1 MLRFLICTS
10 LIIVCS
16 GVLSAEPQLAALRG
30 AVADPAGLPVE
41 KASVSATL
49 ATQDVGQTVRTDSNG
64 TFSLPLTFGRYRIR
78 VEADG
83 FRTDSRIVD
92 FTRGGEKIA
101 IQLQIEEQRET
112 VTVTETVGYQALLP
126 SATRTPTV
134 LLDVPQA
141 ISVVTQDLIRDQSMQ
156 NMADVVRYVPGI
168 TMAQGE
174 GHRDAPVI
182 RGNVTTSDFYVNGVR
197 DDVQYLR
204 DLYNVERV
212 EAVKG
217 ANALTFGRG
226 GGGGVI
232 NRVTKSAALAPIRE
246 ISLQGGTFGNRRFT
260 ADFGHNWGD
269 KAAVRINGLYENSR
283 NFRHDFDLERYGVTP
298 SALLRPTERT
308 QIRLS
313 YEHFHDGRVVDRG
326 IPSFDGRPAPAHR
339 STFFGDPENS
349 NASATVNAGSA
360 VVEHQAGAWSLRN
373 STTVGDY
380 DKFYQNI
387 LPGAVSS
394 DLARVTLTGYNN
406 ATVRRNVFNQT
417 DATAI
422 LRTGRVR
429 HTILVGAEFG
439 RQRSG
444 NFRNTAYF
452 DNSTSIQVPFLYP
465 NVQTSPVF
473 RQSSSDADNRPVV
486 NVGATFVQDQI
497 ELSRHL
503 QIVAGLRYDRFDMD
517 FRNNRN
523 GEELGRVDDLVSPRL
538 GVVVK
543 PVDQLSLYGSY
554 SVSYLPSSGDQFSS
568 LNATTQTLKPQKFS
582 NYEIGA
588 KLDVNRR
595 LSVTSAVYRLD
606 VTNTTARDPN
616 DASRIVQTGGQR
628 TNGFEFGLNG
638 NITSRWLVSGG
649 YAVQNAFISSPT
661 TAASLGAKVA
671 LVPRHSLSFWNN
683 YRLTPR
689 WGVGLGLIHQAELF
703 AAIDNRVTLPSFT
716 RADGATFFEITEKVR
731 LQVNVENL
739 FDTTYYPTAHN
750 NNNILPGAARTIR
763 TGLIARF

>member
-1 MLRFLICTS
+1 MLRFLICTA
-10 LIIVCS
+10 LAIAVS
-16 GVLSAEPQLAALRG
+16 GVLSAEPQLSVLRG
-30 AVADPAGLPVE
+30 SVVDPAGLPV
-41 KASVSATL
+41 ADALVTATI
-49 ATQDVGQTVRTDSNG
+49 ATQREGQKVRTGLNG
-64 TFSLPLTFGRYRIR
+64 MFSLPLAFGRYQVR
-78 VEADG
+78 VEAG
-83 FRTDSRIVD
+83 AFRPDVRTVD
-92 FTRGGEKIA
+92 FIGDSKPFA

-112 VTVTETVGYQALLP
+112 VVVTETVGYQALLS

-182 RGNVTTSDFYVNGVR
+182 RGNVSTADFYVNGVR

-232 NRVTKSAALAPIRE
+232 NRVTKGAGLAPIRE
-246 ISLQGGTFGNRRFT
+246 ITLQGGTFGNRRVST
-260 ADFGHNWGD
+260 DLGQNWGD
-269 KAAVRINGLYENSR
+269 KAAVRINGVYENSR
-283 NFRHDFDLERYGVTP
+283 NFRHDFELERYGIAP
-298 SALLRPTERT
+298 SALFRATERT
-308 QIRLS
+308 QLRLS

-326 IPSFDGRPAPAHR
+326 IPSFDGRLAPTHR
-339 STFFGDPENS
+339 STFFGDPNNS
-349 NASATVNAGSA
+349 DARATVNAGSA
-360 VVEHQAGAWSLRN
+360 VVEHQAGPWSLRN
-373 STTVGDY
+373 TTTVGDY

-387 LPGAVSS
+387 FPGAVSS
-394 DLARVTLTGYNN
+394 DLALVTISGYNN
-406 ATVRRNVFNQT
+406 ATARRNVFNQT

-422 LRTGRVR
+422 LRTGRLR
-429 HTILVGAEFG
+429 HTILFGAELG
-439 RQRSG
+439 LQRSD

-452 DNSTSIQVPFLYP
+452 DNATSIQVPFLSP
-465 NVQTSPVF
+465 NVRTSPLL
-473 RQSSSDADNRPVV
+473 RQSSSDADNRTIV
-486 NVGATFVQDQI
+486 NVAATFVQDQI

-503 QIVAGLRYDRFDMD
+503 QVVAGVRYDRFDMN

-523 GEELGRVDDLVSPRL
+523 GEQFGRIDELVSPRL
-538 GVVVK
+538 GLVVK
-543 PVDQLSLYGSY
+543 PVDHVSVYGSY
-554 SVSYLPSSGDQFSS
+554 SVSYLPSSGEQFAS
-568 LNATTQTLKPQKFS
+568 LSATTQTLKPQKFS
-582 NYEIGA
+582 NYELGA
-588 KLDVNRR
+588 KVDLNRR
-595 LSVTSAVYRLD
+595 LSVTSAIYRLD

-616 DASRIVQTGGQR
+616 DAARLVQTGSQR
-628 TNGFEFGLNG
+628 SNGFELGLNG
-638 NITSRWLVSGG
+638 NVTSRWLISGG
-649 YAVQNAFISSPT
+649 YAVQDAFISSTT
-661 TAASLGAKVA
+661 TAAPLGAKVA

-683 YRLTPR
+683 YRLTSR
-689 WGVGLGLIHQAELF
+689 WGVGLGLVHQQGMF

-716 RADGATFFEITEKVR
+716 RADAAAFLDLTERVR

-750 NNNILPGAARTIR
+750 NNNILPGSARTVR
-763 TGLIARF
+763 TGLTFRF